1 MNLFEQAPMTNQLPT
16 AGPPPDKKPAAVDAL
31 TEARTLLKELSDGA
45 RAGTL
50 VPVRLAAQLDAVDAL
65 LAAAQSAASAAT
77 PPATAASNDADLR
90 REQALFVSHAVHELR
105 NPLTSVRGYADMLG
119 NPALGQLSDMQK
131 QFAETIRA
139 NSRRMEGLLTDVS
152 DTAKIRGGTLKLST
166 KMDTFKNI
174 GLMVEKAT
182 RSLAEQQNKTLTFDI
197 ADGLPILT
205 TDGEMLAKAFTKLV
219 ENALRYTP
227 AEGGAVTVRALA
239 EGDTLVVCVQDNG
252 IGMSPEEVAQ
262 LGTVYFRSEQ
272 EAVRAHKGS
281 GLGIPVAYGIFKLLG
296 AQVSVESVVGSGT
309 TFTVKLKGMV

>member
-1 MNLFEQAPMTNQLPT
+1 MT
-16 AGPPPDKKPAAVDAL
+16 PADPLAQ
-31 TEARTLLKELSDGA
+31 ARTLLKELVDGA

-50 VPVRLAAQLDAVDAL
+50 IPVRLAAQLEAVDAL
-65 LAAAQSAASAAT
+65 LKQAQESPAAAPA
-77 PPATAASNDADLR
+77 PATDAHPDTADLL

-119 NPALGQLSDMQK
+119 NPALGQLTDMQK
-131 QFAETIRA
+131 QFAETIRT

-174 GLMVEKAT
+174 ALMIEKAT
-182 RSLAEQQNKTLTFDI
+182 RPQAEAQGKTLTFDI
-197 ADGLPILT
+197 PSGLPILT

-227 AEGGAVTVRALA
+227 ADGGEVTVSAA
-239 EGDTLVVCVQDNG
+239 ADGDLLTVRVRDNG
-252 IGMSPEEVAQ
+252 IGMTTEEVAQ
-262 LGTVYFRSEQ
+262 LGTVYFRSEN

-281 GLGIPVAYGIFKLLG
+281 GLGIPVAYGIFRLLG
-296 AQVSVESVVGSGT
+296 AQVSVESASGVGT
-309 TFTVKLKGMV
+309 TFTVQLKGMT